1 MRKSPTRQK
10 GGTERK
16 QQRKR
21 TLNLASWA
29 RTCLLLRNIAV
40 SELEK
45 PWSLWPSRVDVCF
58 GACGPGVV
66 LWVVRRVC
74 MCVFLRDIN
83 SNRVLCEGSQR
94 ILTLRV
100 SAPDHFNQRV
110 DMHDKTDKG
119 L

>member
-1 MRKSPTRQK
+1 MV
-10 GGTERK
+10 
-16 QQRKR
+16 
-21 TLNLASWA
+21 LVAF
-29 RTCLLLRNIAV
+29 
-40 SELEK
+40 
-45 PWSLWPSRVDVCF
+45 SRGRLF
-58 GACGPGVV
+58 RRMWPGVV
-66 LWVVRRVC
+66 LWVDGRVC